1 MVGRE
6 LTIALA
12 NLLLDEY
19 SRKSN
24 PEIVEMIRNIDIHL
38 VPTVNPDGFERA
50 KEGSCDG
57 QDMEAGR
64 TNSKNVS

>member
-12 NLLLDEY
+12 NLLLDEF

-50 KEGSCDG
+50 KEGDCDG
-57 QDMEAGR
+57 KDMASGR